1 MKDDAA
7 NNVMILNVST
17 ALSEARPREKVDPL
31 EMEFENIMLLL
42 KRTNSKSMT
51 YPCEICFSFIPYG
64 HSVT

>member
-7 NNVMILNVST
+7 INVMILNVST
-17 ALSEARPREKVDPL
+17 ALSEARPRDSLK
-31 EMEFENIMLLL
+31 MEIENIMLLL

>member
-7 NNVMILNVST
+7 NNVMMLNVPT
-17 ALSEARPREKVDPL
+17 ALSEARPREKVDSL
-31 EMEFENIMLLL
+31 KMEIENIMLLL